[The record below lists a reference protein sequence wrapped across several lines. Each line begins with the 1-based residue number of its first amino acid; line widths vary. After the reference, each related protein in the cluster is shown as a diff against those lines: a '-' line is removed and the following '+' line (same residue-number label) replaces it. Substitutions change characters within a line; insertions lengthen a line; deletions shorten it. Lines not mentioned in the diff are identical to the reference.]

1 MKCDEQRPECQR
13 CISKGIK
20 CGGYWRE
27 FKWSFKY
34 QPTLETNVEDP
45 FVNQSQL
52 LTPANTIAVTS
63 PSQDSSLALA
73 TSPSTESSNGH
84 TSPPTSPTR
93 LSITRDGE
101 SSRRRFSS
109 YSASA
114 VSPGTGSALSFTDD
128 LNDNEPIETALRS
141 RRYSTAST
149 VKSTETYTHIPVL
162 ETAIITDTTSLLI
175 TNWFQQVCLVW
186 SGFDSNLNPNRKLAM
201 RLWRDSE
208 LVFSSLQSMSAA
220 FLATRLP
227 QMRRPAVQFMQ
238 AATRAIQTELGAIR
252 GQIPAN
258 YIPTGLLFSLF
269 CLGTSLC
276 WVDARLLGLP
286 LFKEAV
292 TLLQHSNRCTEP
304 RSKEDVEV
312 LDFFNK
318 SLTYWAMLVSVVSNE
333 YTLPTI
339 EAPPPPPTL
348 SKRPDI
354 DGALHPWTGV
364 SEDTSRLFA
373 QSIRACRAFRYHLM
387 QPTEGDFQSALD
399 TIQEAQRLEEQLLG
413 LEFPATPLDHE
424 TGDERTPWVHLA
436 KVAEAYQLASLLQL
450 YQTFPDLVSLRLPL
464 DSMVSIGGDV
474 QWEDWI
480 IPLSLRLVKLLE
492 DIPPCSGSRMMQP
505 LLYISAS
512 TAVRYDC
519 KTLKNAMNSSMLAG
533 SADIALLLGLN
544 STSSNDLPPDF
555 ISRTSIEISN
565 ARQFILGRLN
575 ILENTLPPK
584 PIIMARQLITSVW
597 DAYDVE
603 EPGSTTIHWIDVMD
617 RHNLRTVFG

>member
-1 MKCDEQRPECQR
+1 MK
-13 CISKGIK
+13 
-20 CGGYWRE
+20 
-27 FKWSFKY
+27 
-34 QPTLETNVEDP
+34 
-45 FVNQSQL
+45 
-52 LTPANTIAVTS
+52 
-63 PSQDSSLALA
+63 
-73 TSPSTESSNGH
+73 
-84 TSPPTSPTR
+84 
-93 LSITRDGE
+93 
-101 SSRRRFSS
+101 
-109 YSASA
+109 
-114 VSPGTGSALSFTDD
+114 
-128 LNDNEPIETALRS
+128 
-141 RRYSTAST
+141 
-149 VKSTETYTHIPVL
+149 
-162 ETAIITDTTSLLI
+162 
-175 TNWFQQVCLVW
+175 
-186 SGFDSNLNPNRKLAM
+186 
-201 RLWRDSE
+201 LWGDSE

-238 AATRAIQTELGAIR
+238 SATRAIQTELASVR
-252 GQIPAN
+252 GNMPAN

-292 TLLQHSNRCTEP
+292 ILLQHSNRCTEP
-304 RSKEDVEV
+304 RSKEDAEI

-318 SLTYWAMLVSVVSNE
+318 SLTYWSMLVSVVSND
-333 YTLPTI
+333 YTLPVI
-339 EAPPPPPTL
+339 EAPPPPPHE
-348 SKRPDI
+348 KRLDL
-354 DGALHPWTGV
+354 DGTIHPWTGV

-387 QPTEGDFQSALD
+387 QPTEGDFQRVLD

-413 LEFPATPLDHE
+413 LEFPSVPLDHE
-424 TGDERTPWVHLA
+424 TGDDRTPWVHLA

-450 YQTFPDLVSLRLPL
+450 YQTFPDLVSLRLPP
-464 DSMVSIGGDV
+464 DSIVALGGDV

-512 TAVRYDC
+512 TGLRYDS
-519 KTLKNAMNSSMLAG
+519 KTLKNAMSSSMLGG
-533 SADIALLLGLN
+533 SADIALLLGLGGTN
-544 STSSNDLPPDF
+544 SNDLPPDF

-584 PIIMARQLITSVW
+584 PIIMARQLVSAVW

-603 EPGSTTIHWIDVMD
+603 EPGSTAIHWIDVME
-617 RHNLRTVFG
+617 RHNLRTMFG